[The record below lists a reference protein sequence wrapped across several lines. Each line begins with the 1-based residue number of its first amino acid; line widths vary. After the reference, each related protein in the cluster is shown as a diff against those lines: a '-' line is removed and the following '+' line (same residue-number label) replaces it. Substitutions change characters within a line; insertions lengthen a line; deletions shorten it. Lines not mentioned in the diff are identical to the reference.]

1 MPPVAV
7 PAPVVDA
14 HETLPPTQPAPAAQA
29 VARRHHERAKRTI
42 EGATMAD
49 GWTPERSTRQS
60 LRWVRLTDASN
71 SPRRKCRPL
80 AGLTLR
86 RPARKTLFRW
96 LHGGYMN
103 PRNNKAQACGLG

>member
-1 MPPVAV
+1 
-7 PAPVVDA
+7 
-14 HETLPPTQPAPAAQA
+14 
-29 VARRHHERAKRTI
+29 
-42 EGATMAD
+42 MAD

-96 LHGGYMN
+96 LHGGYMVATWWLHGGYMN